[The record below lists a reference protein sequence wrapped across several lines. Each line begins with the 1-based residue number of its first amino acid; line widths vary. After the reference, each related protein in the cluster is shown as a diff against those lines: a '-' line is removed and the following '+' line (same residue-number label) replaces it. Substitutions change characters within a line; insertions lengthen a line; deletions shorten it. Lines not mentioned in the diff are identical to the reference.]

1 MKRGLLPFVL
11 FLLSGCGTTA
21 FHPYVGQQHNWPT
34 SPGGFAKPG
43 TTIPVY
49 HRWPPRPYI
58 VLGFIDATKGRSR
71 FAPGVI
77 ELAVE
82 KAKELGADA
91 IVVRSRFTVHAG
103 TVGGESGHIYGGKYH
118 GSSYS
123 RAAYPGKA
131 TVLAIKWRRG
141 AKAARSVVRQ

>member
-34 SPGGFAKPG
+34 SPGAFAKPG
-43 TTIPVY
+43 TAIPVY
-49 HRWPPRPYI
+49 HGWPPRPYI
-58 VLGFIDATKGRSR
+58 VLGFVDAAQGRSR

-82 KAKELGADA
+82 KAMELGADA
-91 IVVRSRFTVHAG
+91 IVVRSRFTD
-103 TVGGESGHIYGGKYH
+103 YGGNYH

-123 RAAYPGKA
+123 KAGYRSKA
-131 TVLAIKWRRG
+131 TVLAIKWRSG
-141 AKAARSVVRQ
+141 AKASRSGLRRQKSDGTAHNLF